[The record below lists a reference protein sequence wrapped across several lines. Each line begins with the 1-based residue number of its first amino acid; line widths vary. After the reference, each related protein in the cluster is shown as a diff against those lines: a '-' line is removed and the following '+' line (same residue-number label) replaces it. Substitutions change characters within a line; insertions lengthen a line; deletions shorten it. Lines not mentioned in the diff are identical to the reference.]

1 MSQSPNKRYTAIF
14 YSSLLITA
22 VLIIGVIISN
32 RPAAAPESG
41 KNASAAAQTT
51 KKTEVGYTAPR
62 EITFYRNAEQL
73 RSMMNEAAADSE
85 MGVEIDDLTLEAPD
99 LITISGSVE
108 RSTLETLLAQSDI
121 EGKSTFSM
129 ALKLLPASMEGT
141 IAMQVTVEDGRL
153 NVLPQRFEAGSIN
166 LPVEL
171 LSDDLIASIND
182 AINNSLDEQNYKR
195 EYKLKSLIIEDNT
208 LNLTCEVG

>member
-1 MSQSPNKRYTAIF
+1 
-14 YSSLLITA
+14 
-22 VLIIGVIISN
+22 
-32 RPAAAPESG
+32 
-41 KNASAAAQTT
+41 
-51 KKTEVGYTAPR
+51 
-62 EITFYRNAEQL
+62 
-73 RSMMNEAAADSE
+73 
-85 MGVEIDDLTLEAPD
+85 
-99 LITISGSVE
+99 
-108 RSTLETLLAQSDI
+108 
-121 EGKSTFSM
+121 M

-141 IAMQVTVEDGRL
+141 IAMRVTVENGRL
-153 NVLPQRFEAGSIN
+153 NVLPQRFEAGNIN